1 MTNTGTETIKYSEL
15 KAVILRFLNYF
26 ISQYKL
32 ILYITLITS
41 ALGLL
46 YGKLQPSTFKATAT
60 FIVEDK
66 SGKGGGGLSGL
77 ASQFGIDVG
86 GLTGG
91 GAGLFDGD
99 NILEIIKS
107 RSIIEKVLLTKME
120 EPSSL
125 KVQTIADYYIQ
136 INNLA
141 PAFESKNI
149 TTKSLNFASLTDG
162 AKHTIQQDSI
172 LYILYSRI
180 NKNLNVEK
188 KSKKSTI
195 ITLEVVS
202 GDQVFSKTFAEDLLK
217 QTSDLYIDI
226 KTGNLSRSI
235 DKIQQKTD
243 SLLNIINNISN
254 KTSKLIVPVMED
266 LVNENAAMKFQKENY
281 RNKFTYNNTTPIEQ
295 TTRERTVAYT
305 MYAEMAKNLETL
317 KLSLINQT
325 PVIQVLDTPKYPMFD
340 QRTPARYFLLIGVAV
355 GIVLSFFYALYKYTS
370 N

>member
-15 KAVILRFLNYF
+15 KAIVLRFLNYF
-26 ISQYKL
+26 ISQYKI
-32 ILYITLITS
+32 ILYITIITS

-46 YGKLQPSTFKATAT
+46 YGKLQPSTFKATST

-120 EPSSL
+120 EPSSF
-125 KVQTIADYYIQ
+125 KGQTIADYYIQ
-136 INNLA
+136 VEDLKDK
-141 PAFESKNI
+141 FERKNI
-149 TTKSLNFASLTDG
+149 NVKSLNFAGLSGG
-162 AKHTIQQDSI
+162 AKHTVQQDSV
-172 LYILYSRI
+172 LYVLFDRI
-180 NKNLNVEK
+180 YKDLNVEK
-188 KSKKSTI
+188 KNKKSTI

-202 GDQVFSKTFAEDLLK
+202 GDQIFSKIFAEELLK

-235 DKIQQKTD
+235 NKIQQKAD
-243 SLLNIINNISN
+243 SLQNSLRGNLSN
-254 KTSKLIVPVMED
+254 KLQI
-266 LVNENAAMKFQKENY
+266 
-281 RNKFTYNNTTPIEQ
+281 
-295 TTRERTVAYT
+295 
-305 MYAEMAKNLETL
+305 NL
-317 KLSLINQT
+317 
-325 PVIQVLDTPKYPMFD
+325 P
-340 QRTPARYFLLIGVAV
+340 
-355 GIVLSFFYALYKYTS
+355 
-370 N
+370 

>member
-107 RSIIEKVLLTKME
+107 RAIIEKVLLTKME
-120 EPSSL
+120 EPVSS
-125 KVQTIADYYIQ
+125 KGQTIADYYIQ
-136 INNLA
+136 IEDLKGK
-141 PAFESKNI
+141 FERKNI
-149 TTKSLNFASLTDG
+149 NVQSLNFASLTDG
-162 AKHTIQQDSI
+162 AKHTIEQDSI

-202 GDQVFSKTFAEDLLK
+202 GDQVFSKTFAEQLLK

-340 QRTPARYFLLIGVAV
+340 QRTPAIYSIIIGFAV

>member
-41 ALGLL
+41 ALGLV
-46 YGKLQPSTFKATAT
+46 YGKLQPSTYKATST

-107 RSIIEKVLLTKME
+107 RAIIEKVLLTKME

-125 KVQTIADYYIQ
+125 KGLTIADYYIQ
-136 INNLA
+136 INDLA
-141 PAFESKNI
+141 STFESKNI
-149 TTKSLNFASLTDG
+149 NIKSLNFAGLTEG
-162 AKHTIQQDSI
+162 VKHTVQQDSI
-172 LYILYSRI
+172 LYILFSRI
-180 NKNLNVEK
+180 NKDLNVEK
-188 KSKKSTI
+188 KNKKSTI

-202 GDQVFSKTFAEDLLK
+202 GDQVFSKVFAEQVLK

-235 DKIQQKTD
+235 NKIQQKAD
-243 SLLNIINNISN
+243 SLQNSLTGIYQKSFQA
-254 KTSKLIVPVMED
+254 
-266 LVNENAAMKFQKENY
+266 ENATKL
-281 RNKFTYNNTTPIEQ
+281 YNVNSSLRINTSQSEIAA
-295 TTRERTVAYT
+295 RDKTVSST
-305 MYAEMAKNLETL
+305 LYAEVVKNLETL

-325 PVIQVLDTPKYPMFD
+325 PVIQVLDTPKYPLFD
-340 QRTPARYFLLIGVAV
+340 QRTPASYSIIIGFAI

>member
-1 MTNTGTETIKYSEL
+1 MTNTGTETIKYPEL
-15 KAVILRFLNYF
+15 KAIILRFLNYF
-26 ISQYKL
+26 ISQYKI
-32 ILYITLITS
+32 ILYITIITS

-46 YGKLQPSTFKATAT
+46 YGKLQPSTFMATST

-125 KVQTIADYYIQ
+125 KGQTIADYYIQ

-162 AKHTIQQDSI
+162 AKHTIEQDSI

-202 GDQVFSKTFAEDLLK
+202 GDQVFSKTFAEELLK

-340 QRTPARYFLLIGVAV
+340 QRTPARYFLLIGLAV

>member
-15 KAVILRFLNYF
+15 KAVVQRFTKYF
-26 ISQYKL
+26 ISQYKIIFL
-32 ILYITLITS
+32 VTIITS

-46 YGKLQPSTFKATAT
+46 YGKLQPSTYKATST

-107 RSIIEKVLLTKME
+107 RAIIEKVLLTKMD
-120 EPSSL
+120 EPSSS
-125 KVQTIADYYIQ
+125 KGQTIADYYIQ
-136 INNLA
+136 IENLA
-141 PAFESKNI
+141 PVFESKNI
-149 TTKSLNFASLTDG
+149 NVKSLNFASLTEG
-162 AKHTIQQDSI
+162 AKHSVQQDSI

-188 KSKKSTI
+188 KNKKSTI

-202 GDQVFSKTFAEDLLK
+202 GDQVFSKIFSEQVLK
-217 QTSDLYIDI
+217 QTSILYIDI
-226 KTGNLSRSI
+226 KTGNLSKSI
-235 DKIQQKTD
+235 AKIQQKAD
-243 SLLNIINNISN
+243 SLKRSLSNIYKNSFQINSSRIEMTNRD
-254 KTSKLIVPVMED
+254 KTVSSTLYGEV
-266 LVNENAAMKFQKENY
+266 L
-281 RNKFTYNNTTPIEQ
+281 
-295 TTRERTVAYT
+295 
-305 MYAEMAKNLETL
+305 KNLETL
-317 KLSLINQT
+317 KLSQINQT
-325 PVIQVLDTPKYPMFD
+325 PVIQVLDTPKFPLFD
-340 QRTPARYFLLIGVAV
+340 QRTPARYSLMIGFAI
-355 GIVLSFFYALYKYTS
+355 GFVLSFFYALYKYTS

>member
-1 MTNTGTETIKYSEL
+1 MTSTGPQTIKYPEL
-15 KAVILRFLNYF
+15 KAVIQRFLNYF
-26 ISQYKL
+26 ISQYKIILL
-32 ILYITLITS
+32 ITIITS
-41 ALGLL
+41 AIGLI
-46 YGKLQPSTFKATAT
+46 YGKLQPSTYKATST

-107 RSIIEKVLLTKME
+107 RSIIEKVLLTKIE
-120 EPSSL
+120 EPVSS
-125 KVQTIADYYIQ
+125 KGQTIADYYIQ
-136 INNLA
+136 VEDLQSK
-141 PAFESKNI
+141 FERKNI
-149 TTKSLNFASLTDG
+149 NVKSLNFAGLSEET
-162 AKHTIQQDSI
+162 KHSVIQDSV
-172 LYILYSRI
+172 LYVLFNRI

-188 KSKKSTI
+188 KNKKSTI

-202 GDQVFSKTFAEDLLK
+202 SDQVFSKIFADQLLK
-217 QTSDLYIDI
+217 QTSDLYVDI

-235 DKIQQKTD
+235 DKIQQKAD
-243 SLLNIINNISN
+243 SLERSLSSIYQNSFQINSSRTELSN
-254 KTSKLIVPVMED
+254 RDKTFSSTL
-266 LVNENAAMKFQKENY
+266 
-281 RNKFTYNNTTPIEQ
+281 
-295 TTRERTVAYT
+295 
-305 MYAEMAKNLETL
+305 YAEVVKNLETL

-325 PVIQVLDTPKYPMFD
+325 PVIQVLDTPKYPLFN
-340 QRTPARYFLLIGVAV
+340 QRTPMRYSLIIGFAI

>member
-1 MTNTGTETIKYSEL
+1 MTNTGTETIKYAEL
-15 KAVILRFLNYF
+15 KAVIQRFTKYF
-26 ISQYKL
+26 ISQYKIIFL
-32 ILYITLITS
+32 VTIIAS

-46 YGKLQPSTFKATAT
+46 YGKMQPSTYKATST

-107 RSIIEKVLLTKME
+107 RAIIEKVLLTKME
-120 EPSSL
+120 EPASS
-125 KVQTIADYYIQ
+125 KGQTIADYYIQ
-136 INNLA
+136 INDLA
-141 PAFESKNI
+141 SAFESKNI
-149 TTKSLNFASLTDG
+149 NVKSLNFAGLTEG
-162 AKHTIQQDSI
+162 AKHTVQQDSI

-188 KSKKSTI
+188 KNKKSTI
-195 ITLEVVS
+195 ITLEVIS
-202 GDQVFSKTFAEDLLK
+202 GDQVFSKVFAEQVLK

-235 DKIQQKTD
+235 DRIQQKAD
-243 SLLNIINNISN
+243 SLQRSLSNIYQNSFQINSSRTELSN
-254 KTSKLIVPVMED
+254 RDKTFSSTL
-266 LVNENAAMKFQKENY
+266 
-281 RNKFTYNNTTPIEQ
+281 
-295 TTRERTVAYT
+295 
-305 MYAEMAKNLETL
+305 YAEVVKNLETL

-325 PVIQVLDTPKYPMFD
+325 PVIQVLDTPKFPLFD
-340 QRTPARYFLLIGVAV
+340 QRTPARYSLMIGFAI
-355 GIVLSFFYALYKYTS
+355 GFVLSFFYALYKYTS

>member
-15 KAVILRFLNYF
+15 KAVVQRFTKYF
-26 ISQYKL
+26 ISQYKIIFL
-32 ILYITLITS
+32 VTIITS

-46 YGKLQPSTFKATAT
+46 YGKMQPSTYKATST

-107 RSIIEKVLLTKME
+107 RAIIEKVLLTKME
-120 EPSSL
+120 EPASS
-125 KVQTIADYYIQ
+125 KGQTIADYYIQ
-136 INNLA
+136 INDLA
-141 PAFESKNI
+141 SAFESKNI
-149 TTKSLNFASLTDG
+149 TTKSLNFAGLTEG

-180 NKNLNVEK
+180 NKNIIVEK

-202 GDQVFSKTFAEDLLK
+202 GDQVFSKVFAEEVLK

-235 DKIQQKTD
+235 DRIQQKAD
-243 SLLNIINNISN
+243 SLQNSLRGIYQKSFQA
-254 KTSKLIVPVMED
+254 
-266 LVNENAAMKFQKENY
+266 ENATKL
-281 RNKFTYNNTTPIEQ
+281 YNVNSSLRINTSQ
-295 TTRERTVAYT
+295 TEIAARDKTVSSTLYG
-305 MYAEMAKNLETL
+305 EVVKNLETL

-325 PVIQVLDTPKYPMFD
+325 PVIQVLDTPKFPLFD
-340 QRTPARYFLLIGVAV
+340 QRTPARYSLLIGFAI
-355 GIVLSFFYALYKYTS
+355 GFVLSFFYALYKYTS

>member
-1 MTNTGTETIKYSEL
+1 MTSTGTETIKYSEL
-15 KAVILRFLNYF
+15 KAVIQRFLNYF
-26 ISQYKL
+26 ISQYKIIL
-32 ILYITLITS
+32 IITIITS
-41 ALGLL
+41 TIGLI
-46 YGKLQPSTFKATAT
+46 YGKLQPSTYKATST

-66 SGKGGGGLSGL
+66 SGKGGGGLTGL

-107 RSIIEKVLLTKME
+107 RAIIEKVLLTKMD
-120 EPSSL
+120 EPASS
-125 KVQTIADYYIQ
+125 KGQTIADYYIQ
-136 INNLA
+136 VEDLQGK
-141 PAFESKNI
+141 FERKNI
-149 TTKSLNFASLTDG
+149 NVKSLNFAELSG
-162 AKHTIQQDSI
+162 SAKHTVQQDSV
-172 LYILYSRI
+172 LFVLFDRI

-188 KSKKSTI
+188 KNKKSTI

-202 GDQVFSKTFAEDLLK
+202 GDQVFSKIFAEELLK

-243 SLLNIINNISN
+243 SLLNIINNISS
-254 KTSKLIVPVMED
+254 KTSKLIVPVIED
-266 LVNENAAMKFQKENY
+266 LVNENAAIKYRKENY

-340 QRTPARYFLLIGVAV
+340 QRTPAWYFFLIGFAL

>member
-15 KAVILRFLNYF
+15 KAVIQRFLNYF
-26 ISQYKL
+26 ISQYKI
-32 ILYITLITS
+32 ILFITLITS

-46 YGKLQPSTFKATAT
+46 YGKIQPSTYKATAT

-162 AKHTIQQDSI
+162 AKHTIEQDSI

-340 QRTPARYFLLIGVAV
+340 QRTPARYFLLIGFAV

>member
-26 ISQYKL
+26 ISQYKI

-125 KVQTIADYYIQ
+125 KGQTIADYYIQ

-202 GDQVFSKTFAEDLLK
+202 GDQVFSKTFAEELLK

-340 QRTPARYFLLIGVAV
+340 QRTPARYFLLIGFAV

>member
-15 KAVILRFLNYF
+15 KAVILRFANYF
-26 ISQYKL
+26 ISQYKI

-46 YGKLQPSTFKATAT
+46 YGKLQPSTYKATST

-125 KVQTIADYYIQ
+125 KGQTIADYYIQ

-149 TTKSLNFASLTDG
+149 NVKSLNFAGLTEG
-162 AKHTIQQDSI
+162 AKHTVQQDSI
-172 LYILYSRI
+172 LYILFSKI

-202 GDQVFSKTFAEDLLK
+202 GDQVFSKTFAEEVLK

-235 DKIQQKTD
+235 DRIQQKAD
-243 SLLNIINNISN
+243 SLQNSLRGIYQKSFQA
-254 KTSKLIVPVMED
+254 
-266 LVNENAAMKFQKENY
+266 ENATKL
-281 RNKFTYNNTTPIEQ
+281 YNVNSSLRINTSQ
-295 TTRERTVAYT
+295 TEIAARDKTVSSTLYG
-305 MYAEMAKNLETL
+305 EVVKNLETL

-325 PVIQVLDTPKYPMFD
+325 PVIQVLDTPKYPLFD
-340 QRTPARYFLLIGVAV
+340 QRTPARYSLIIGFAI
-355 GIVLSFFYALYKYTS
+355 GFVLSFFYALYKYTS

>member
-26 ISQYKL
+26 ISQYKI

-125 KVQTIADYYIQ
+125 KGQTIADYYIQ

-340 QRTPARYFLLIGVAV
+340 QRTPARYFLLIGLAV

>member
-1 MTNTGTETIKYSEL
+1 
-15 KAVILRFLNYF
+15 
-26 ISQYKL
+26 
-32 ILYITLITS
+32 
-41 ALGLL
+41 
-46 YGKLQPSTFKATAT
+46 
-60 FIVEDK
+60 
-66 SGKGGGGLSGL
+66 
-77 ASQFGIDVG
+77 
-86 GLTGG
+86 
-91 GAGLFDGD
+91 
-99 NILEIIKS
+99 
-107 RSIIEKVLLTKME
+107 ME
-120 EPSSL
+120 EPSS
-125 KVQTIADYYIQ
+125 KGQTIADYYIQ
-136 INNLA
+136 INDLA
-141 PAFESKNI
+141 SAFESKNI
-149 TTKSLNFASLTDG
+149 TTKSLNFAGLTEG

-202 GDQVFSKTFAEDLLK
+202 GDQVFSKVFAEELLK

-254 KTSKLIVPVMED
+254 KTSKLIVPVIED
-266 LVNENAAMKFQKENY
+266 LVNENAAMKYRKENY

-325 PVIQVLDTPKYPMFD
+325 PVIQVLDSPKYPMFD
-340 QRTPARYFLLIGVAV
+340 QRTPARYFLLIGIAV